1 MSLLGKKRTKRS
13 KEDDQV
19 RKILLIIIIFIVQEF
34 DKLVGIKDEE
44 NQVKEEEK
52 KENKQV
58 NNIDEQK
65 EEKNDIKIIE
75 NTINIPCT
83 ERIKNTTVK
92 KESKNKNVEIK
103 KDVPKLSLFNK
114 DNDNIDIKV
123 KKEIKED
130 NKQEQEKNPFVSLL
144 TKDKDQNKNEKEDNN
159 KKNENNIE
167 KSLFDNINDKGKSLF
182 GKIISKNDNND
193 KKENTKSLFDFPN
206 KEEKKEKE
214 TKKENNQGSLFG
226 NNNSIFT
233 GGSLFADNSGKSLFG
248 NNDTNNNENSIFSK
262 NAGKSLFGNTDT
274 NNNVKSLFSNNGGK
288 SLFGDINNYNNPF
301 SEIKGDVF
309 AKSLFSKTQNK
320 SNEKEGNL
328 FEGEEE
334 NSENSNEGDQP
345 KTKYVAEPLKAQD
358 YSEYSKLFNLNIN
371 NLFLY
376 NKTEKK
382 YVSKGSGFFSIEKTK
397 DEKSEK
403 HQAVVVYRNHAG
415 NKLVEGFLDKKF
427 NKFDILSKDFNY
439 VVCFGII
446 MMNDGKPEI
455 GFIKIPFKNEENANN
470 LKKSFEK
477 AMEFIDK
484 K

>member
-1 MSLLGKKRTKRS
+1 M
-13 KEDDQV
+13 
-19 RKILLIIIIFIVQEF
+19 
-34 DKLVGIKDEE
+34 GIKEE
-44 NQVKEEEK
+44 VNQDKEEEEK

-83 ERIKNTTVK
+83 ERIKNTSVK

-103 KDVPKLSLFNK
+103 KDVPKLSLFNT
-114 DNDNIDIKV
+114 DNVNIDKKEI
-123 KKEIKED
+123 KEIKED
-130 NKQEQEKNPFVSLL
+130 NKQEQEKNPFASLL
-144 TKDKDQNKNEKEDNN
+144 KKDNDKNKKEKDDNN
-159 KKNENNIE
+159 KKNENNKE
-167 KSLFDNINDKGKSLF
+167 KSLFGNINDKGKSLF
-182 GKIISKNDNND
+182 GEIISKNDNND
-193 KKENTKSLFDFPN
+193 KKENSKPLFNFEN
-206 KEEKKEKE
+206 KEEKNETE

-233 GGSLFADNSGKSLFG
+233 GGSLFTNNKGKSLFG
-248 NNDTNNNENSIFSK
+248 NSDTNNNENSIFSS
-262 NAGKSLFGNTDT
+262 NAGKSLFGNNDT
-274 NNNVKSLFSNNGGK
+274 INNAKSLFSNNGGK
-288 SLFGDINNYNNPF
+288 SLFGDINNNNPF

-309 AKSLFSKTQNK
+309 AKSLFSENPNK
-320 SNEKEGNL
+320 SKEKEGNL

-376 NKTEKK
+376 NKSEKK

-403 HQAVVVYRNHAG
+403 HQAVVVFRNHAG

-427 NKFDILSKDFNY
+427 NKFDIVSKDFNY

-446 MMNDGKPEI
+446 MMNDEKPEI

>member
-1 MSLLGKKRTKRS
+1 M
-13 KEDDQV
+13 
-19 RKILLIIIIFIVQEF
+19 
-34 DKLVGIKDEE
+34 GIKEEE
-44 NQVKEEEK
+44 NQDKEEEEK

-83 ERIKNTTVK
+83 ERIKNTSVK

-103 KDVPKLSLFNK
+103 KDVPKLSLFNT
-114 DNDNIDIKV
+114 DNVNIDKKEI
-123 KKEIKED
+123 KEIKED
-130 NKQEQEKNPFVSLL
+130 NKQEQEKNPFASLL
-144 TKDKDQNKNEKEDNN
+144 KKDNDKNKKEKDDNN
-159 KKNENNIE
+159 KKNENNKE
-167 KSLFDNINDKGKSLF
+167 KSLFGNINDKGKSLF
-182 GKIISKNDNND
+182 GEIISKNDNND
-193 KKENTKSLFDFPN
+193 KKENTKPLFNFEN
-206 KEEKKEKE
+206 KEEKNETE

-233 GGSLFADNSGKSLFG
+233 GGSLFTNNKGKSLFGNSDTNNNENSIFSSNAGKSLFG
-248 NNDTNNNENSIFSK
+248 NNDTNNN
-262 NAGKSLFGNTDT
+262 
-274 NNNVKSLFSNNGGK
+274 VKSLFSNNRGK
-288 SLFGDINNYNNPF
+288 SLFGDINNNNPF

-309 AKSLFSKTQNK
+309 AKSLFSANPNK
-320 SNEKEGNL
+320 SKEKEGNL

-376 NKTEKK
+376 NKSEKK

-403 HQAVVVYRNHAG
+403 HQAVVVFRNHAG

-427 NKFDILSKDFNY
+427 NKFDIVSKDFNY

>member
-1 MSLLGKKRTKRS
+1 M
-13 KEDDQV
+13 
-19 RKILLIIIIFIVQEF
+19 
-34 DKLVGIKDEE
+34 GIKEEE
-44 NQVKEEEK
+44 NQDKEEEEK

-83 ERIKNTTVK
+83 ERIKNTSVK

-103 KDVPKLSLFNK
+103 KDVPKLSLFNT
-114 DNDNIDIKV
+114 DNVNIDKKEI
-123 KKEIKED
+123 KEIKED
-130 NKQEQEKNPFVSLL
+130 NKQEQEKNPFASLL
-144 TKDKDQNKNEKEDNN
+144 KKDNDKNKKEKDDNN
-159 KKNENNIE
+159 KKNENNKE
-167 KSLFDNINDKGKSLF
+167 KSLFGNINDKGKSLF
-182 GKIISKNDNND
+182 GEIISKNDNND
-193 KKENTKSLFDFPN
+193 KKENTKPLFNFEN
-206 KEEKKEKE
+206 KEEKNETE

-233 GGSLFADNSGKSLFG
+233 GGSLFTNNKGKSLFG
-248 NNDTNNNENSIFSK
+248 NSDTNNNENSIFSS
-262 NAGKSLFGNTDT
+262 NAGKSLFGNNDT
-274 NNNVKSLFSNNGGK
+274 INNVKSLFSNNGGK
-288 SLFGDINNYNNPF
+288 SLFGDINNNNPF

-309 AKSLFSKTQNK
+309 AKSLFSENPNK
-320 SNEKEGNL
+320 SKEKEGNL

-376 NKTEKK
+376 NKSEKK
-382 YVSKGSGFFSIEKTK
+382 YVSKGSGFFSIEITK

-403 HQAVVVYRNHAG
+403 HQAVVVFRNHAG

-427 NKFDILSKDFNY
+427 NKFDIVSKDFNY

-470 LKKSFEK
+470 LKQSFEK

>member
-1 MSLLGKKRTKRS
+1 M
-13 KEDDQV
+13 
-19 RKILLIIIIFIVQEF
+19 
-34 DKLVGIKDEE
+34 GIKEEE
-44 NQVKEEEK
+44 NQDKEEEEK

-83 ERIKNTTVK
+83 ERIKNTSVK

-103 KDVPKLSLFNK
+103 KDVPKLSLFNT
-114 DNDNIDIKV
+114 DNVNIDKKEI
-123 KKEIKED
+123 KEIKED
-130 NKQEQEKNPFVSLL
+130 NKQEQEKNPFASLL
-144 TKDKDQNKNEKEDNN
+144 KKDNDKNKKEKDDNN
-159 KKNENNIE
+159 KKNENNKE
-167 KSLFDNINDKGKSLF
+167 KSLFGNINDKGKSLF
-182 GKIISKNDNND
+182 GEIISKNDNNG
-193 KKENTKSLFDFPN
+193 KKENTKPLFNFEN
-206 KEEKKEKE
+206 KEEKNETE

-233 GGSLFADNSGKSLFG
+233 GGSLFTNNKGKSLFG
-248 NNDTNNNENSIFSK
+248 NSDTNNNENSIFSS
-262 NAGKSLFGNTDT
+262 NAGKSLFGNNDT
-274 NNNVKSLFSNNGGK
+274 INNVKSLFSNNGGK
-288 SLFGDINNYNNPF
+288 SLFGDINNNNPF

-309 AKSLFSKTQNK
+309 AKSLFSENPNK
-320 SNEKEGNL
+320 SKEKEGNL

-376 NKTEKK
+376 NKSEKK

-403 HQAVVVYRNHAG
+403 HQAVVVFRNHAG

-427 NKFDILSKDFNY
+427 NKFDIVSKDFNY

-470 LKKSFEK
+470 LKQSFEK

>member
-1 MSLLGKKRTKRS
+1 M
-13 KEDDQV
+13 
-19 RKILLIIIIFIVQEF
+19 
-34 DKLVGIKDEE
+34 GIKEEE
-44 NQVKEEEK
+44 NQDKEEEEK

-83 ERIKNTTVK
+83 ERIKNTSVK

-103 KDVPKLSLFNK
+103 KDVPKLSLFNT
-114 DNDNIDIKV
+114 DNVNIDKKE

-130 NKQEQEKNPFVSLL
+130 NKKEQEKNPFASLL
-144 TKDKDQNKNEKEDNN
+144 KKDNDKNKKEKDDNN
-159 KKNENNIE
+159 KKNENNKE
-167 KSLFDNINDKGKSLF
+167 KSLFGNINDKGKSLF
-182 GKIISKNDNND
+182 GEIISKNDNND
-193 KKENTKSLFDFPN
+193 KKENTKPLFNFEN
-206 KEEKKEKE
+206 KEEKNESE

-233 GGSLFADNSGKSLFG
+233 GGSLFTNNKGKSLFG
-248 NNDTNNNENSIFSK
+248 NSDTNNNENSIFSS
-262 NAGKSLFGNTDT
+262 NAGKSLFGNNDT
-274 NNNVKSLFSNNGGK
+274 INNVKSLFSNNGGK
-288 SLFGDINNYNNPF
+288 SLFGDINNNNPF

-309 AKSLFSKTQNK
+309 AKSLFSANPNK
-320 SNEKEGNL
+320 SKEKEGNL

-376 NKTEKK
+376 NKSEKK

-403 HQAVVVYRNHAG
+403 HQAVVVFRNHAG

-427 NKFDILSKDFNY
+427 NKFDIVSKDFNY

>member
-1 MSLLGKKRTKRS
+1 M
-13 KEDDQV
+13 
-19 RKILLIIIIFIVQEF
+19 
-34 DKLVGIKDEE
+34 GIKEEE
-44 NQVKEEEK
+44 NQDKEEEEK

-83 ERIKNTTVK
+83 ERIKNTSVK

-103 KDVPKLSLFNK
+103 KDVPKLSLFNT
-114 DNDNIDIKV
+114 DNVNIDKKEI
-123 KKEIKED
+123 KEIKED
-130 NKQEQEKNPFVSLL
+130 NKQEQEKNPFASLL
-144 TKDKDQNKNEKEDNN
+144 KKDNDKNKKEKDDNN
-159 KKNENNIE
+159 KKNENNKE
-167 KSLFDNINDKGKSLF
+167 KSLFGNINDKGKSLF
-182 GKIISKNDNND
+182 GEIISKNDNND
-193 KKENTKSLFDFPN
+193 KKENSKPLFNFEN
-206 KEEKKEKE
+206 KEEKNETE

-233 GGSLFADNSGKSLFG
+233 GGSLFTNNKGKSLFG
-248 NNDTNNNENSIFSK
+248 NSDTNNNENSIFSS
-262 NAGKSLFGNTDT
+262 NAGKSLFGNNDT
-274 NNNVKSLFSNNGGK
+274 INNAKSLFSNNGGK
-288 SLFGDINNYNNPF
+288 SLFGDINNNNPF

-309 AKSLFSKTQNK
+309 AKSLFSTNPNK
-320 SNEKEGNL
+320 SKEKEGNL

-376 NKTEKK
+376 NKSEKK

-403 HQAVVVYRNHAG
+403 HQAVVVFRNHAG

-427 NKFDILSKDFNY
+427 NKFDIVSKDFNY

-470 LKKSFEK
+470 LRQSFEK

>member
-1 MSLLGKKRTKRS
+1 M
-13 KEDDQV
+13 
-19 RKILLIIIIFIVQEF
+19 
-34 DKLVGIKDEE
+34 GIKEEE
-44 NQVKEEEK
+44 NQDKEEEEK

-83 ERIKNTTVK
+83 ERIKNTSVK

-103 KDVPKLSLFNK
+103 KDVPKLSLFNT
-114 DNDNIDIKV
+114 DNVNIDKKEI
-123 KKEIKED
+123 KEIKED
-130 NKQEQEKNPFVSLL
+130 NKQEQEKNPFASLL
-144 TKDKDQNKNEKEDNN
+144 KKDNDKNKKEKDDNN
-159 KKNENNIE
+159 KKNENNKE
-167 KSLFDNINDKGKSLF
+167 KSLFGNINDKGKSLF
-182 GKIISKNDNND
+182 GEIISKNDNND
-193 KKENTKSLFDFPN
+193 KKENTKPLFNFEN
-206 KEEKKEKE
+206 KEEKNETE

-233 GGSLFADNSGKSLFG
+233 GGSLFTNNKGKSLFG
-248 NNDTNNNENSIFSK
+248 NSDTNNNENSIFSS
-262 NAGKSLFGNTDT
+262 NEGKSLFGNNDT
-274 NNNVKSLFSNNGGK
+274 INNVKSLFSNNGGK
-288 SLFGDINNYNNPF
+288 SLFGDINNNNPF

-309 AKSLFSKTQNK
+309 AKSLFSENPNK
-320 SNEKEGNL
+320 SKEKEGNL

-376 NKTEKK
+376 NKSEKK

-403 HQAVVVYRNHAG
+403 HQAVVVFRNHAG

-427 NKFDILSKDFNY
+427 NKFDIVSKDFNY

>member
-1 MSLLGKKRTKRS
+1 M
-13 KEDDQV
+13 
-19 RKILLIIIIFIVQEF
+19 
-34 DKLVGIKDEE
+34 GIKEEE
-44 NQVKEEEK
+44 NQDKEEEEK

-83 ERIKNTTVK
+83 ERIKNTSVK

-103 KDVPKLSLFNK
+103 KDVPKLSLFNT
-114 DNDNIDIKV
+114 DNVNIDKKEI
-123 KKEIKED
+123 KEIKED
-130 NKQEQEKNPFVSLL
+130 NKQEQEKNPFASLL
-144 TKDKDQNKNEKEDNN
+144 KKDNDKNKKEKDDNN
-159 KKNENNIE
+159 KKNENNKE
-167 KSLFDNINDKGKSLF
+167 KSLFGNINDKGKSLF
-182 GKIISKNDNND
+182 GEIISKNDNND
-193 KKENTKSLFDFPN
+193 KKENTKPLFNFEN
-206 KEEKKEKE
+206 KEEKNETE

-233 GGSLFADNSGKSLFG
+233 GGSLFTNNKGKSLFG
-248 NNDTNNNENSIFSK
+248 NSDTNNNENSIFSS
-262 NAGKSLFGNTDT
+262 NAGKSLFGNNDT
-274 NNNVKSLFSNNGGK
+274 INNVKSLFSNNGGK
-288 SLFGDINNYNNPF
+288 SLFGDINNNPF

-309 AKSLFSKTQNK
+309 AKSLFSENPNK
-320 SNEKEGNL
+320 SKEKEGNL

-376 NKTEKK
+376 NKSEKK

-403 HQAVVVYRNHAG
+403 HQAVVVFRNHAG

-427 NKFDILSKDFNY
+427 NKFDIVSKDFNY

>member
-1 MSLLGKKRTKRS
+1 M
-13 KEDDQV
+13 
-19 RKILLIIIIFIVQEF
+19 
-34 DKLVGIKDEE
+34 GIKEEE
-44 NQVKEEEK
+44 NQDKEEEEK

-83 ERIKNTTVK
+83 ERIKNTSVK

-103 KDVPKLSLFNK
+103 KDVPKLSLFNT
-114 DNDNIDIKV
+114 DNVNIDKKEI
-123 KKEIKED
+123 KEIKED
-130 NKQEQEKNPFVSLL
+130 NKQEQEKNPFASLL
-144 TKDKDQNKNEKEDNN
+144 KKDNDKNKKEKDDNN
-159 KKNENNIE
+159 KKNENNKE
-167 KSLFDNINDKGKSLF
+167 KSLFGNINDKGKSLF
-182 GKIISKNDNND
+182 GEIISKNDNND
-193 KKENTKSLFDFPN
+193 KKENTKPLFNFEN
-206 KEEKKEKE
+206 KEEKNETE

-233 GGSLFADNSGKSLFG
+233 GGSLFTNNKGKSLFG
-248 NNDTNNNENSIFSK
+248 NSDTNNNENSIFSS
-262 NAGKSLFGNTDT
+262 NAGKSLFGNNDT
-274 NNNVKSLFSNNGGK
+274 INNVKSLFSNNGGK
-288 SLFGDINNYNNPF
+288 SLFGDINNNNPF

-309 AKSLFSKTQNK
+309 AKSLFSANSNK
-320 SNEKEGNL
+320 SKEKEGNL
-328 FEGEEE
+328 FEGKEE

-376 NKTEKK
+376 NKSEKK

-403 HQAVVVYRNHAG
+403 HQAVVVFRNHAG

-427 NKFDILSKDFNY
+427 NKFDIVSKDFNY

>member
-1 MSLLGKKRTKRS
+1 M
-13 KEDDQV
+13 
-19 RKILLIIIIFIVQEF
+19 
-34 DKLVGIKDEE
+34 GIKEEE
-44 NQVKEEEK
+44 NQDKEEEEK

-83 ERIKNTTVK
+83 ERIKNTSVK

-103 KDVPKLSLFNK
+103 KDVPKLSLFNT
-114 DNDNIDIKV
+114 DNVNIDKKEI
-123 KKEIKED
+123 KEIKED
-130 NKQEQEKNPFVSLL
+130 NKQEQEKNPFASLL
-144 TKDKDQNKNEKEDNN
+144 KKDNDKNKKEKDDNN
-159 KKNENNIE
+159 KKNENNKE
-167 KSLFDNINDKGKSLF
+167 KSLFGNINDKGKSLF
-182 GKIISKNDNND
+182 GEIISKNDNND
-193 KKENTKSLFDFPN
+193 
-206 KEEKKEKE
+206 
-214 TKKENNQGSLFG
+214 KKENNQGSLFG

-233 GGSLFADNSGKSLFG
+233 GGSLFTNNKGKSLFG
-248 NNDTNNNENSIFSK
+248 NSDTNNNENSIFSS
-262 NAGKSLFGNTDT
+262 NAGKSLFGNNDT
-274 NNNVKSLFSNNGGK
+274 INNVKSLFSNNGGK
-288 SLFGDINNYNNPF
+288 SLFGDINNNNPF

-309 AKSLFSKTQNK
+309 AKSLFSANPNK
-320 SNEKEGNL
+320 SKEKEGNL

-376 NKTEKK
+376 NKSEKK

-403 HQAVVVYRNHAG
+403 HQAVVVFRNHAG

-427 NKFDILSKDFNY
+427 NKFDIVSKDFNY

>member
-1 MSLLGKKRTKRS
+1 M
-13 KEDDQV
+13 
-19 RKILLIIIIFIVQEF
+19 
-34 DKLVGIKDEE
+34 GIKEE
-44 NQVKEEEK
+44 VNQDKEEEEK

-83 ERIKNTTVK
+83 ERIKNTSVK

-103 KDVPKLSLFNK
+103 KDVPKLSLFNT
-114 DNDNIDIKV
+114 DNVNIDKKEI
-123 KKEIKED
+123 KEIKED
-130 NKQEQEKNPFVSLL
+130 NKQEQEKNPFASLL
-144 TKDKDQNKNEKEDNN
+144 KKDNDKNKKEKDDNN
-159 KKNENNIE
+159 KKNENNKE
-167 KSLFDNINDKGKSLF
+167 KSLFGNINDKGKSLF
-182 GKIISKNDNND
+182 GEIISKNDNND
-193 KKENTKSLFDFPN
+193 KKENSKPLFNFEN
-206 KEEKKEKE
+206 KEEKNETE

-233 GGSLFADNSGKSLFG
+233 GGSLFTNNKGKSLFG
-248 NNDTNNNENSIFSK
+248 NSDTNNNENSIFSS
-262 NAGKSLFGNTDT
+262 NAGKSLFGNNDT
-274 NNNVKSLFSNNGGK
+274 INNVKSLFSNNGGK
-288 SLFGDINNYNNPF
+288 SLFGDINNNNPF

-309 AKSLFSKTQNK
+309 AKSLFSENPNK
-320 SNEKEGNL
+320 SKEKEGNL

-376 NKTEKK
+376 NKSEKK

-403 HQAVVVYRNHAG
+403 HQAVVVFRNHAG

-427 NKFDILSKDFNY
+427 NKFDIVSKDFNY

-446 MMNDGKPEI
+446 MMNDEKPEI

>member
-1 MSLLGKKRTKRS
+1 M
-13 KEDDQV
+13 
-19 RKILLIIIIFIVQEF
+19 
-34 DKLVGIKDEE
+34 GIKEEE
-44 NQVKEEEK
+44 NQDKEEEEK

-83 ERIKNTTVK
+83 ERIKNTSVK

-103 KDVPKLSLFNK
+103 KDVPKLSLFNT
-114 DNDNIDIKV
+114 DNVNIDKKEI
-123 KKEIKED
+123 KEIKED
-130 NKQEQEKNPFVSLL
+130 NKQEQEKNPFASLL
-144 TKDKDQNKNEKEDNN
+144 KKDNDKNKKEKDDNN
-159 KKNENNIE
+159 KKNENNKE
-167 KSLFDNINDKGKSLF
+167 KSLFGNINDKGKSLF
-182 GKIISKNDNND
+182 GEIISKNDNND
-193 KKENTKSLFDFPN
+193 KKENTKPLFNFEN
-206 KEEKKEKE
+206 KEEKNETE

-233 GGSLFADNSGKSLFG
+233 GGSLFTNNKGKSLFG
-248 NNDTNNNENSIFSK
+248 NSDTNNNENSIFSS
-262 NAGKSLFGNTDT
+262 NAGKSLFGNNDT
-274 NNNVKSLFSNNGGK
+274 INNVKSLFSNNGGK
-288 SLFGDINNYNNPF
+288 SLFGDINNNNPF

-309 AKSLFSKTQNK
+309 AKSLFSENPNK
-320 SNEKEGNL
+320 SKEKEGNL

-376 NKTEKK
+376 NKSEKK

-403 HQAVVVYRNHAG
+403 HQAVVVFRNHAG

-427 NKFDILSKDFNY
+427 NKFDIVSKDFNY

-470 LKKSFEK
+470 LKQSFEK

>member
-1 MSLLGKKRTKRS
+1 M
-13 KEDDQV
+13 
-19 RKILLIIIIFIVQEF
+19 
-34 DKLVGIKDEE
+34 GIKEEE
-44 NQVKEEEK
+44 NQDKEEEEK

-83 ERIKNTTVK
+83 ERIKNTSVK

-103 KDVPKLSLFNK
+103 KDVPKLSLFNT
-114 DNDNIDIKV
+114 DNVNIDKKEI
-123 KKEIKED
+123 KEIKED
-130 NKQEQEKNPFVSLL
+130 NKQEQEKNPFASLL
-144 TKDKDQNKNEKEDNN
+144 KKDNDKNKKEKDDNN
-159 KKNENNIE
+159 KKNENNKE
-167 KSLFDNINDKGKSLF
+167 KSLFGNINDKGKSLF
-182 GKIISKNDNND
+182 GEIISKNDNND
-193 KKENTKSLFDFPN
+193 KKENTKPLFNFEN
-206 KEEKKEKE
+206 KEEKNETE

-233 GGSLFADNSGKSLFG
+233 GGSLFTNNKGKSLFG
-248 NNDTNNNENSIFSK
+248 NSDTNNNENSIFSS
-262 NAGKSLFGNTDT
+262 NAGKSLFGNNDT

-288 SLFGDINNYNNPF
+288 SLFGDINNNNPF

-309 AKSLFSKTQNK
+309 AKSLFSANPNK
-320 SNEKEGNL
+320 SKEKEGNL

-376 NKTEKK
+376 NKSEKK

-403 HQAVVVYRNHAG
+403 HQAVVVFRNHAG

-427 NKFDILSKDFNY
+427 NKFDIVSKDFNY

-470 LKKSFEK
+470 LKQSFEK

>member
-1 MSLLGKKRTKRS
+1 M
-13 KEDDQV
+13 
-19 RKILLIIIIFIVQEF
+19 
-34 DKLVGIKDEE
+34 GIKEEE
-44 NQVKEEEK
+44 NQDKEEEEK

-83 ERIKNTTVK
+83 ERIKNTSVK

-103 KDVPKLSLFNK
+103 KDVPKLSLFNT
-114 DNDNIDIKV
+114 DNVNIDKKEI
-123 KKEIKED
+123 KEIKED
-130 NKQEQEKNPFVSLL
+130 NKQEQEKNPFASLL
-144 TKDKDQNKNEKEDNN
+144 KKDNDKNKKEKDDNN
-159 KKNENNIE
+159 KKNENNKE
-167 KSLFDNINDKGKSLF
+167 KSLFGNINDKGKSLF
-182 GKIISKNDNND
+182 GEIISKNDNND
-193 KKENTKSLFDFPN
+193 KKENTKPLFNFEN
-206 KEEKKEKE
+206 KEEKNETE

-233 GGSLFADNSGKSLFG
+233 GGSLFTNNKGKSLFG
-248 NNDTNNNENSIFSK
+248 NSDTNNNENSIFSS
-262 NAGKSLFGNTDT
+262 NAGKSLFGNNDT
-274 NNNVKSLFSNNGGK
+274 INNAKSLFSNNGGK
-288 SLFGDINNYNNPF
+288 SLFGDINNNNPF

-309 AKSLFSKTQNK
+309 AKSLFSENPNK
-320 SNEKEGNL
+320 SKEKEGNL

-376 NKTEKK
+376 NKSEKK

-403 HQAVVVYRNHAG
+403 HQAVVVFRNHAG

-427 NKFDILSKDFNY
+427 NKFDIVSKDFNY

>member
-1 MSLLGKKRTKRS
+1 M
-13 KEDDQV
+13 
-19 RKILLIIIIFIVQEF
+19 
-34 DKLVGIKDEE
+34 GIKEEE
-44 NQVKEEEK
+44 NQDKEEEEK

-83 ERIKNTTVK
+83 ERIKNTSVK

-103 KDVPKLSLFNK
+103 KDVPKLSLFNT
-114 DNDNIDIKV
+114 DNVNIDKKEI
-123 KKEIKED
+123 KEIKED
-130 NKQEQEKNPFVSLL
+130 NKQEQEKNPFASLL
-144 TKDKDQNKNEKEDNN
+144 KKDNDKNKKEKDDNN
-159 KKNENNIE
+159 KKNENNKE
-167 KSLFDNINDKGKSLF
+167 KSLFGNINDKGKSLF
-182 GKIISKNDNND
+182 GEIISKNDNND
-193 KKENTKSLFDFPN
+193 KKENTKPLFNFEN
-206 KEEKKEKE
+206 KEEKNETE

-233 GGSLFADNSGKSLFG
+233 GGSLFTNNKGKSLFG
-248 NNDTNNNENSIFSK
+248 NSDTNNNENSIFSS
-262 NAGKSLFGNTDT
+262 NAGKSLFGNNDT

-288 SLFGDINNYNNPF
+288 SLFGDINNNNPF

-309 AKSLFSKTQNK
+309 AKSLFSANPNK
-320 SNEKEGNL
+320 SKEKEGNL

-376 NKTEKK
+376 NKSEKK

-403 HQAVVVYRNHAG
+403 HQAVVVFRNHAG

-427 NKFDILSKDFNY
+427 NKFDIVSKDFNY

-470 LKKSFEK
+470 LKQSFEK
-477 AMEFIDK
+477 ATEFIDK

>member
-1 MSLLGKKRTKRS
+1 M
-13 KEDDQV
+13 
-19 RKILLIIIIFIVQEF
+19 
-34 DKLVGIKDEE
+34 GIKEEE
-44 NQVKEEEK
+44 NQDKEEEEK

-83 ERIKNTTVK
+83 ERIKNTSVK

-103 KDVPKLSLFNK
+103 KDVPKLSLFNT
-114 DNDNIDIKV
+114 DNVNIDKKEI
-123 KKEIKED
+123 KEIKED
-130 NKQEQEKNPFVSLL
+130 NKQEQEKNPFASLL
-144 TKDKDQNKNEKEDNN
+144 KKDNDKNKKEKDDNN
-159 KKNENNIE
+159 KKNENNKE
-167 KSLFDNINDKGKSLF
+167 KSLFGNINDKGKSLF
-182 GKIISKNDNND
+182 GEIISKNDNND
-193 KKENTKSLFDFPN
+193 KKENTKPLFNFEN
-206 KEEKKEKE
+206 KEEKNETE

-233 GGSLFADNSGKSLFG
+233 GGSLFTNNKGKSLFG
-248 NNDTNNNENSIFSK
+248 NSDTNNNENSIFSS
-262 NAGKSLFGNTDT
+262 NAGKSLFGNNDT
-274 NNNVKSLFSNNGGK
+274 INNAKSLFSNNGGK
-288 SLFGDINNYNNPF
+288 SLFGDINNNNPF

-309 AKSLFSKTQNK
+309 AKSLFSENPNK
-320 SNEKEGNL
+320 SKEKEGNL

-376 NKTEKK
+376 NKSEKK
-382 YVSKGSGFFSIEKTK
+382 YVSKGSGFFSIEITK

-403 HQAVVVYRNHAG
+403 HQAVVVFRNHAG

-427 NKFDILSKDFNY
+427 NKFDIVSKDFNY

-470 LKKSFEK
+470 LKQSFEK

>member
-1 MSLLGKKRTKRS
+1 M
-13 KEDDQV
+13 
-19 RKILLIIIIFIVQEF
+19 
-34 DKLVGIKDEE
+34 GIKEEE
-44 NQVKEEEK
+44 NQDKEEEEK

-83 ERIKNTTVK
+83 ERIKNTSVK

-103 KDVPKLSLFNK
+103 KDVPKLSLFNT
-114 DNDNIDIKV
+114 DNVNIDKKEI
-123 KKEIKED
+123 KEIKED
-130 NKQEQEKNPFVSLL
+130 NKQEQEKNPFASLL
-144 TKDKDQNKNEKEDNN
+144 KKDNDKNKKEKDDNN
-159 KKNENNIE
+159 KKNENNKE
-167 KSLFDNINDKGKSLF
+167 KSLFGNINDKGKSLF
-182 GKIISKNDNND
+182 GEIISKNDNND
-193 KKENTKSLFDFPN
+193 KKENTKPLFNFEN
-206 KEEKKEKE
+206 KEEKNETK

-233 GGSLFADNSGKSLFG
+233 GGSLFTNNKGKSLFG
-248 NNDTNNNENSIFSK
+248 NSDTNNNENSIFSS
-262 NAGKSLFGNTDT
+262 NAGKSLFGNNDT

-288 SLFGDINNYNNPF
+288 SLFGDINNNNPF

-309 AKSLFSKTQNK
+309 AKSLFSANPNK
-320 SNEKEGNL
+320 SKEKEGNL

-376 NKTEKK
+376 NKSEKK

-403 HQAVVVYRNHAG
+403 HQAVVVFRNHAG

-427 NKFDILSKDFNY
+427 NKFDIVSKDFNY

-470 LKKSFEK
+470 LKQSFEK

>member
-1 MSLLGKKRTKRS
+1 M
-13 KEDDQV
+13 
-19 RKILLIIIIFIVQEF
+19 
-34 DKLVGIKDEE
+34 GIKEEE
-44 NQVKEEEK
+44 NQDKEEEEK

-83 ERIKNTTVK
+83 ERIKNTSVK

-103 KDVPKLSLFNK
+103 KDVPKLSLFNT
-114 DNDNIDIKV
+114 DNVNIDKKEI
-123 KKEIKED
+123 KEIKED
-130 NKQEQEKNPFVSLL
+130 NKQEQEKNPFASLL
-144 TKDKDQNKNEKEDNN
+144 KKDNDKNKKEKDDNN
-159 KKNENNIE
+159 KKNENNKE
-167 KSLFDNINDKGKSLF
+167 KSLFGNINDKGKSLF
-182 GKIISKNDNND
+182 GEIISKNDNNG
-193 KKENTKSLFDFPN
+193 KKENTKPLFNFEN
-206 KEEKKEKE
+206 KEEKSETE

-233 GGSLFADNSGKSLFG
+233 GGSLFTNNKGKSLFG
-248 NNDTNNNENSIFSK
+248 NSDTNNNENSIFSS
-262 NAGKSLFGNTDT
+262 NAGKSLFGNNDT
-274 NNNVKSLFSNNGGK
+274 INNVKSLFSNNGGK
-288 SLFGDINNYNNPF
+288 SLFGDINNNNPF

-309 AKSLFSKTQNK
+309 AKSLFSANPNK
-320 SNEKEGNL
+320 SKEKEGNL

-376 NKTEKK
+376 NKSEKK

-403 HQAVVVYRNHAG
+403 HQAVVVFRNHAG

-427 NKFDILSKDFNY
+427 NKFDIVSKDFNY

-470 LKKSFEK
+470 LKQSFEK

>member
-1 MSLLGKKRTKRS
+1 L
-13 KEDDQV
+13 
-19 RKILLIIIIFIVQEF
+19 
-34 DKLVGIKDEE
+34 GIKEEE
-44 NQVKEEEK
+44 NQDKEEEEK

-83 ERIKNTTVK
+83 ERIKNTSVK

-103 KDVPKLSLFNK
+103 KDVPKLSLFNT
-114 DNDNIDIKV
+114 DNVNIDKKEI
-123 KKEIKED
+123 KEIKED
-130 NKQEQEKNPFVSLL
+130 NKQEQEKNPFASLL
-144 TKDKDQNKNEKEDNN
+144 KKDNDKNKKEKDDNN
-159 KKNENNIE
+159 KKNENNKE
-167 KSLFDNINDKGKSLF
+167 KSLFGNINDKGKSLF
-182 GKIISKNDNND
+182 GEIISKNDNND
-193 KKENTKSLFDFPN
+193 KKENTKPLFNFEN
-206 KEEKKEKE
+206 KEEKNETE

-233 GGSLFADNSGKSLFG
+233 GGSLFTNNKGKSLFG
-248 NNDTNNNENSIFSK
+248 NSDTNNNENSIFSS
-262 NAGKSLFGNTDT
+262 NAGKSLFGNNDT
-274 NNNVKSLFSNNGGK
+274 INNVKSLFSNNGGK
-288 SLFGDINNYNNPF
+288 SLFGDINNNNPF

-309 AKSLFSKTQNK
+309 AKSLFSENPNK
-320 SNEKEGNL
+320 SKEKEGNL

-376 NKTEKK
+376 NKSEKK

-403 HQAVVVYRNHAG
+403 HQAVVVFRNHAG

-427 NKFDILSKDFNY
+427 NKFDIVSKDFNY

-470 LKKSFEK
+470 LKQSFEK